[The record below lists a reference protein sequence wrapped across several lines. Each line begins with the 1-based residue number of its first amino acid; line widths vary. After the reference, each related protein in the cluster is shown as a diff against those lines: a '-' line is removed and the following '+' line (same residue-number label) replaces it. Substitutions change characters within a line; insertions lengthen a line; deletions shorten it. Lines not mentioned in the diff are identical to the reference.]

1 MRRSLDWKRHP
12 LLVASAAV
20 LAGVLVLEA
29 GRAVAA
35 AALPALAVLLMDRFG
50 RLRTRRPAQAI
61 CVRVPQDFDYEEA
74 FDPCF
79 RRCTLGADLTDIH
92 SPAPG
97 AGTDLLYTVRLKQGE
112 SVGGLMRDIEGAIAG
127 RRDGQDGR

>member
-79 RRCTLGADLTDIH
+79 RRCIH